1 MYNLKKII
9 FCLLCALLFTNLS
22 HAQQK
27 DWQKLTGLLQKEAA
41 YFEGKNGFVQLGKS
55 EYNAFHIEKL
65 SVNDT
70 MAVSGMWFRDRFEN
84 HDSKRY
90 LEEIVVFY
98 DYDDYI
104 IQSVQIVYD
113 YAFYFEDFPDVQFLL
128 IEFDDTS
135 PLTHQTISVYKN
147 VKTGEENKTTMEDTV
162 HQIVVPIRRKNRS
175 KILKVID
182 QYQKKTLKKQLIDDR
197 RH

>member
-1 MYNLKKII
+1 MATYLKTKCLFKLVNYFLSFIVVLCTYN
-9 FCLLCALLFTNLS
+9 TN
-22 HAQQK
+22 AQQK

-70 MAVSGMWFRDRFEN
+70 MAVSGMWLRDRFEN

-98 DYDDYI
+98 EYDDYI

-113 YAFYFEDFPDVQFLL
+113 YAFYFEDFPDAQFLL

-147 VKTGEENKTTMEDTV
+147 LET
-162 HQIVVPIRRKNRS
+162 
-175 KILKVID
+175 
-182 QYQKKTLKKQLIDDR
+182 
-197 RH
+197 